1 MDSMVI
7 DRCFLFIIYSM
18 LYVSQIINLK
28 KKVFLLF

>member
-18 LYVSQIINLK
+18 LYMSQIINLK